1 MFWYLF
7 GGVILLIYS
16 LLLILLR
23 KDWTRLSYTKVP
35 ADFIPSVSFSVVIP
49 ARNEE
54 KVIGYI
60 LDSALAQKYPSS
72 LYEIILVDDFSE
84 DKTAMIAN
92 EKGVRAIHLHEIV
105 KNKINSYK
113 KKAVEEGI
121 KAAIG
126 DYIVVTDADCIVPEN
141 WLRTLAWMIENQKPV
156 MIAAPV
162 KMHSPSFSFLGLF
175 QSLDFLSLQGITA
188 AATGSGKMNLCNG
201 ANLCYSK
208 EAFIEVGGFEGV
220 DQIASGDDLLLMHKF
235 SEKYPGRVSYCL
247 SEDVIVQTTPEN
259 TFKSFISQRIRW
271 ASKATVYKDKRITT
285 TLSLVYLV
293 NLFPFF
299 LVIAV
304 IISPDLGFLLLVFLI
319 IKSIAELYFM
329 IPVAVFFK
337 QSKLL
342 RYFLFMQPFHIAYTV
357 IAGLL
362 GQGRS
367 YEWKGRKVK

>member
-7 GGVILLIYS
+7 GGVILIIYS
-16 LLLILLR
+16 LFLILLR
-23 KDWTRLSYTKVP
+23 KDWKRLSYSKVP
-35 ADFIPSVSFSVVIP
+35 VDFMPSVSFSVVIP

-54 KVIGYI
+54 KVIGQC
-60 LDSALAQKYPSS
+60 LDSALAQHYPTS

-84 DKTAMIAN
+84 DKTAIVAK
-92 EKGVRAIHLHEIV
+92 EKGVRLIHLQDIV

-113 KKAVEEGI
+113 KMAVKEGI
-121 KAAIG
+121 KAAKG
-126 DYIVVTDADCIVPEN
+126 NYIVVTDADCIVPAD
-141 WLRTLAWMIENQKPV
+141 WLRTLAWMIENKKPV

-235 SEKYPGRVSYCL
+235 SEKYPGGVSYCL
-247 SEDVIVQTTPEN
+247 SEDMIVQTAPEK
-259 TFKSFISQRIRW
+259 TLKSFIKQRIRW
-271 ASKATVYKDKRITT
+271 ASKAAIYKDKRIIA

-293 NLFPFF
+293 NLFPFLLAFAAF
-299 LVIAV
+299 L
-304 IISPDLGFLLLVFLI
+304 SPEHTILLLFFLI
-319 IKSIAELYFM
+319 IKTMAELYFM

-342 RYFLFMQPFHIAYTV
+342 RYFILIQPFHIFYTV
-357 IAGLL
+357 VAGLL

-367 YEWKGRKVK
+367 YEWKGRNVK